1 MKHPHSTLALAAL
14 VFASFAS
21 VGCVPYQVYK
31 DTKTKLDQA
40 LDVNADLVKKYND
53 AIQRLAARGDSP
65 GSGAQLA
72 QLQKENENLRK
83 QIEGL
88 SLANEVK
95 KVPGAELEE
104 GGLRLGEALLFNEG
118 EAKLKPEAHKV
129 LDQIAG
135 IFGDYPDETFIIE
148 GHTDN
153 QPLVRTKPVWQF
165 NQVLAYNRALEV
177 FKYLVNKGIPEP
189 RMVVYSYSFN
199 KPLNAADQNS
209 EGARSKNRRVVVRR
223 LGTRI

>member
-1 MKHPHSTLALAAL
+1 MLALATMA
-14 VFASFAS
+14 FASLAS

-53 AIQRLAARGDSP
+53 AVQRLAARGDSP

-72 QLQKENENLRK
+72 QLQKENESLRK
-83 QIEGL
+83 QLEGL
-88 SLANEVK
+88 PFKAAEIQ
-95 KVPGAELEE
+95 KVPGAEPED
-104 GGLRLGEALLFNEG
+104 GGMRLGEALLFNEG
-118 EAKLKPEAHKV
+118 EAKLKPEAHRV
-129 LDQIAG
+129 LDEIAG
-135 IFGDYPDETFIIE
+135 IFSDYPDETFIIE

-189 RMVVYSYSFN
+189 RMVVYSYSFT
-199 KPLNAADQNS
+199 KPLNASDQNS